1 MLGEGHGSPLQCSC
15 LENSMDRETWWVTVH
30 QGLQRLGHDWLTRA
44 RTHTHTH
51 TRTHTHTHT
60 HTHRKARALPEAP
73 RRDGRRLRTRPRGLV
88 LAAQRSAAAATLEKF
103 HPRSSLFFFF
113 LAKILLSCFGI
124 RNDLLTHY
132 LIMMWLKPEVPFK
145 NKHENLQFY
154 ISTCVLK

>member
-1 MLGEGHGSPLQCSC
+1 MLGEEHGSPLQCSC

-51 TRTHTHTHT
+51 THT
-60 HTHRKARALPEAP
+60 KARALPEAP
-73 RRDGRRLRTRPRGLV
+73 SRDGRRLRTRPRGLV
-88 LAAQRSAAAATLEKF
+88 LAAQRSAAAATVEKF

-124 RNDLLTHY
+124 RNNPLTHY

-145 NKHENLQFY
+145 NKHENFQFY